1 MAQNECQQIGFSNTK
16 IMSDKEIKE
25 KSKKLASR
33 IRERIAMNQED
44 FEWLSC
50 NIEWLSIEIK
60 NKAK

>member
-1 MAQNECQQIGFSNTK
+1 
-16 IMSDKEIKE
+16 MSDKEIKE